1 MSGGFFQADFLDSYH
16 SIDSSVSALFLDPE
30 PTAAPP
36 TAGDASKKKVE
47 EDVDDQYEDG
57 EEEYD
62 GKDEQVLEPDEV
74 TKRPEEDDY
83 DDYDV
88 NEIEEEEGEDDETDV
103 GM

>member
-1 MSGGFFQADFLDSYH
+1 MVFQADFLDSYH

-36 TAGDASKKKVE
+36 TTGDASKKKVE

-57 EEEYD
+57 EEDYD
-62 GKDEQVLEPDEV
+62 GKDEQAILPEPDEV

-88 NEIEEEEGEDDETDV
+88 DEIEEEEGEDDETDV